1 MYRAAQAT
9 GVDWRFFTS
18 QVSTNLFE
26 TAFRGIQAL
35 GLDGVAVFD
44 PFQSAAIPLLDSVTE
59 SALAL
64 GKVNI
69 ARSDRNS
76 WLGDNTLGAAI
87 SKLVQTNWSAA
98 LSPSGTDPSSAPADA
113 VAEAKSFIAVIDSPA
128 TAKALQLA
136 YPVDKSRVLSLC
148 TETQKASTDSSSE
161 STANQPSEPLAVLE
175 QSNNLY
181 QPVDLIVDSGQPIQF
196 LILETA
202 PTQLQL
208 RKLALLTWASNAK
221 CIMVH
226 PSAERPNRLLTG
238 FLAEASIELF
248 EPVELMAY
256 QAAADFHFWTGVE
269 PSVDLIRDSLEEYL
283 QW

>member
-1 MYRAAQAT
+1 MYRAAQEA

-18 QVSTNLFE
+18 QVSTELFE

-64 GKVNI
+64 GKVNV

-87 SKLVQTNWSAA
+87 SKLVQTNSFAPSSTSGMDAA
-98 LSPSGTDPSSAPADA
+98 SAPAEA
-113 VAEAKSFIAVIDSPA
+113 VAEPKSFIAVIDSPA
-128 TAKALQLA
+128 TAKAIQLA
-136 YPVDKSRVLSLC
+136 NLVVKSRVLSLS
-148 TETQKASTDSSSE
+148 TETHNASFDSPSE
-161 STANQPSEPLAVLE
+161 STAKQPLEPSPGFEA
-175 QSNNLY
+175 SPNLY
-181 QPVDLIVDSGQPIQF
+181 QHLDLIVDSRHPIQF
-196 LILETA
+196 LILETP

-221 CIMVH
+221 CMIVC
-226 PSAERPNRLLTG
+226 PSADRPNRLLTS
-238 FLAEASIELF
+238 FLAETSIELF